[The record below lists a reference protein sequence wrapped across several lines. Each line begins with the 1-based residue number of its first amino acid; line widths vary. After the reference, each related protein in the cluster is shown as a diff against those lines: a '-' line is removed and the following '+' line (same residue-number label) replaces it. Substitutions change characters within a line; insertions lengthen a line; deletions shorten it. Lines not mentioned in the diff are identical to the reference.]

1 MNAKLYTFLIC
12 VVGTGSLWAQCSV
25 YSYAEAESMMLQSS
39 DALKVSDAEL
49 QIARHERSKAKSW
62 WWPHLQADGAYAHL
76 SEPIEVRQPLSQ
88 YTDPIKEHV
97 LQIDPSEQLITGLL
111 DKAGSYTLTFPL
123 IPQNVASVG
132 LTAEWVAFSGG
143 KRLYADKLAQ
153 QLVDVAEVNVGQT
166 KSLKQVELV
175 ERYYGLALAQQT
187 TEVCRERYE
196 GLHRHYEQALRME
209 QVGIIDRAARLLAQV
224 GMEEALSEWQQAQYS
239 ERNATMALS
248 QLLGISSDEPSLS
261 LSSPLFI
268 VPQLPPESVFAGQS
282 ILANHT
288 LALLGVQERMA
299 HNELRMAQTD
309 YMPEIALFGKQ
320 TLYAHGLPSNLLPR
334 TIVGVGFTWNLF
346 DGLKRER
353 QISQARLAQQSLV
366 WSREQA
372 ENDVSLT
379 VSRLYATLQQLAGEA
394 RVLDT
399 TIALHA
405 EVLRVRQ
412 SAFSE
417 GMATST
423 DVVDATHALATAKLA
438 RLTAYY
444 AYDVALAG
452 MLAACGMM
460 DDFNEYASEQF

>member
-1 MNAKLYTFLIC
+1 MNVKLYTFLIC
-12 VVGTGSLWAQCSV
+12 AVGAGSLWAQCSV

-88 YTDPIKEHV
+88 YTDPIKEHI

-196 GLHRHYEQALRME
+196 GLRRHYEQALRME

-248 QLLGISSDEPSLS
+248 QLLGVSSEAPSLS
-261 LSSPLFI
+261 LSSSLFI
-268 VPQLPPESVFAGQS
+268 VAQLPPESVFAGQS

-299 HNELRMAQTD
+299 HNELRMAQTA
-309 YMPEIALFGKQ
+309 YLPEIALFGKQ

-366 WSREQA
+366 WSRDQA
-372 ENDVSLT
+372 EDEVSLT

-399 TIALHA
+399 TIALHT

-412 SAFSE
+412 SAFAE

-438 RLTAYY
+438 RLAAYY

-460 DDFNEYASEQF
+460 DDFHNYASEQF

>member
-1 MNAKLYTFLIC
+1 
-12 VVGTGSLWAQCSV
+12 
-25 YSYAEAESMMLQSS
+25 MMLQSS

-97 LQIDPSEQLITGLL
+97 LQLDPSEQLITGLL

-153 QLVDVAEVNVGQT
+153 QLVDVAEANVGQT
-166 KSLKQVELV
+166 KALKQVELV

-196 GLHRHYEQALRME
+196 GLRRHYEQALRME
-209 QVGIIDRAARLLAQV
+209 QVGMIDRAARLLAQV
-224 GMEEALSEWQQAQYS
+224 GMEEALSEWHQAQYS
-239 ERNATMALS
+239 ERNAAMALS

-261 LSSPLFI
+261 LSSSLFI
-268 VPQLPPESVFAGQS
+268 VPQLPPKSVFVEQS
-282 ILANHT
+282 TVANHA

-309 YMPEIALFGKQ
+309 YLPEIALFGKQ

-412 SAFSE
+412 SAFAE

-438 RLTAYY
+438 RLAAYY

-460 DDFNEYASEQF
+460 DDFHNYASEQF

>member
-1 MNAKLYTFLIC
+1 MNAKLYTFLFC
-12 VVGTGSLWAQCSV
+12 VVGAGSLWAQCSV

-76 SEPIEVRQPLSQ
+76 SEPIEVRQPLSH
-88 YTDPIKEHV
+88 YTDPIKEHI

-196 GLHRHYEQALRME
+196 GLRRHYEQALRME
-209 QVGIIDRAARLLAQV
+209 QVGMIDRAARLLAQV
-224 GMEEALSEWQQAQYS
+224 GMEEALSEWHQAQYS
-239 ERNATMALS
+239 ERNAAMALS

-261 LSSPLFI
+261 LSSSLFI
-268 VPQLPPESVFAGQS
+268 VPQLPPKSVFVEQS
-282 ILANHT
+282 TVANHA

-309 YMPEIALFGKQ
+309 YLPEIALFGKQ

-412 SAFSE
+412 SAFAE

-438 RLTAYY
+438 RLAAYY

-460 DDFNEYASEQF
+460 DDFHNYASEQF

>member
-1 MNAKLYTFLIC
+1 MNVKLYTFLFC

-76 SEPIEVRQPLSQ
+76 SEPIEVRQPLSH

-97 LQIDPSEQLITGLL
+97 LQLDPSEQLITGLL
-111 DKAGSYTLTFPL
+111 DKVGSYTLTFPL

-196 GLHRHYEQALRME
+196 GLRRHYEQALRME

-224 GMEEALSEWQQAQYS
+224 SMEEALSEWHQAQYS
-239 ERNATMALS
+239 ERNAAMALS

-261 LSSPLFI
+261 LSSSLFI
-268 VPQLPPESVFAGQS
+268 VPQLPPESVFAEQS

-299 HNELRMAQTD
+299 HDELRMAQTD

-366 WSREQA
+366 WSRDQA
-372 ENDVSLT
+372 EDEVSLT

-412 SAFSE
+412 SAFAE

-438 RLTAYY
+438 RLAAYY

-460 DDFNEYASEQF
+460 DDFHNYASEQF

>member
-1 MNAKLYTFLIC
+1 M
-12 VVGTGSLWAQCSV
+12 
-25 YSYAEAESMMLQSS
+25 
-39 DALKVSDAEL
+39 
-49 QIARHERSKAKSW
+49 
-62 WWPHLQADGAYAHL
+62 
-76 SEPIEVRQPLSQ
+76 
-88 YTDPIKEHV
+88 
-97 LQIDPSEQLITGLL
+97 
-111 DKAGSYTLTFPL
+111 
-123 IPQNVASVG
+123 
-132 LTAEWVAFSGG
+132 
-143 KRLYADKLAQ
+143 
-153 QLVDVAEVNVGQT
+153 AEVNVGQT

-196 GLHRHYEQALRME
+196 GLRRHYEQALRME

-224 GMEEALSEWQQAQYS
+224 SMEEALSEWHQAQYS
-239 ERNATMALS
+239 ERNAAMALS

-261 LSSPLFI
+261 LSSSLFI
-268 VPQLPPESVFAGQS
+268 VPQLPPESVFAEQS

-299 HNELRMAQTD
+299 HDELRMAQTD

-366 WSREQA
+366 WSRDQA
-372 ENDVSLT
+372 EDEVSLT

-412 SAFSE
+412 SAFAE

-438 RLTAYY
+438 RLAAYY

-460 DDFNEYASEQF
+460 DDFNEYASGQF

>member
-1 MNAKLYTFLIC
+1 
-12 VVGTGSLWAQCSV
+12 
-25 YSYAEAESMMLQSS
+25 MMLQSS

-76 SEPIEVRQPLSQ
+76 SEPIEVRQPLSH

-97 LQIDPSEQLITGLL
+97 LQLDPSEQLITGLL

-196 GLHRHYEQALRME
+196 GLRRHYEQALRME
-209 QVGIIDRAARLLAQV
+209 QVGMIDRAARLLAQV
-224 GMEEALSEWQQAQYS
+224 GMEEALSEWHQAQYS
-239 ERNATMALS
+239 ERNAAMALS

-261 LSSPLFI
+261 LSSSLFI
-268 VPQLPPESVFAGQS
+268 VPQLPPKSVFVEQS
-282 ILANHT
+282 TVANHA

-309 YMPEIALFGKQ
+309 YLPEIALFGKQ

-412 SAFSE
+412 SAFAE

-438 RLTAYY
+438 RLAAYY

-460 DDFNEYASEQF
+460 DDFHNYASEQF

>member
-1 MNAKLYTFLIC
+1 
-12 VVGTGSLWAQCSV
+12 
-25 YSYAEAESMMLQSS
+25 MMLQSS

-97 LQIDPSEQLITGLL
+97 LQLDPSEQLITGLL

-196 GLHRHYEQALRME
+196 GLRRHYEQALRME
-209 QVGIIDRAARLLAQV
+209 QVGMIDRAARLLAQV

-239 ERNATMALS
+239 ERNAAMALR
-248 QLLGISSDEPSLS
+248 QLLGISSEAPSLS
-261 LSSPLFI
+261 LSSSLFI

-299 HNELRMAQTD
+299 HDELRMAQTA
-309 YMPEIALFGKQ
+309 YLPEIALFGKQ

-412 SAFSE
+412 SAFAE

-438 RLTAYY
+438 RLAAYY

-460 DDFNEYASEQF
+460 DDFHNYASEQF

>member
-1 MNAKLYTFLIC
+1 M
-12 VVGTGSLWAQCSV
+12 
-25 YSYAEAESMMLQSS
+25 
-39 DALKVSDAEL
+39 
-49 QIARHERSKAKSW
+49 
-62 WWPHLQADGAYAHL
+62 
-76 SEPIEVRQPLSQ
+76 
-88 YTDPIKEHV
+88 
-97 LQIDPSEQLITGLL
+97 
-111 DKAGSYTLTFPL
+111 
-123 IPQNVASVG
+123 
-132 LTAEWVAFSGG
+132 
-143 KRLYADKLAQ
+143 
-153 QLVDVAEVNVGQT
+153 
-166 KSLKQVELV
+166 
-175 ERYYGLALAQQT
+175 AQQT

-196 GLHRHYEQALRME
+196 GLRRHYEQALRME

-248 QLLGISSDEPSLS
+248 QLLGVSSEAPSLS
-261 LSSPLFI
+261 LSSSLFI

-288 LALLGVQERMA
+288 LVLLGVEERMA
-299 HNELRMAQTD
+299 HNELRMAQTA
-309 YMPEIALFGKQ
+309 YLPEIALFGKQ

-412 SAFSE
+412 SAFAE

-438 RLTAYY
+438 RLAAYY

-460 DDFNEYASEQF
+460 DDFHNYASEQF

>member
-12 VVGTGSLWAQCSV
+12 AVGAGSLWAQCPA

-39 DALKVSDAEL
+39 DALKVSAAAL
-49 QIARHERSKAKSW
+49 MIARHERSKAKSW

-88 YTDPIKEHV
+88 YTDPIKEHI

-153 QLVDVAEVNVGQT
+153 QLVDVAETNVGQT

-196 GLHRHYEQALRME
+196 GLRRHYEQALRME
-209 QVGIIDRAARLLAQV
+209 QVGMIDRAARLLAQV
-224 GMEEALSEWQQAQYS
+224 GMEEALSEWHQAQYS
-239 ERNATMALS
+239 ERNAAMALS

-261 LSSPLFI
+261 LSSSLFI

-299 HNELRMAQTD
+299 HNELRMAQTA
-309 YMPEIALFGKQ
+309 YLPEIALFGKQ

-412 SAFSE
+412 SAFAE

-438 RLTAYY
+438 RLAAYY

-460 DDFNEYASEQF
+460 DDFHNYASEQF

>member
-1 MNAKLYTFLIC
+1 MNVKLYTFLFC

-76 SEPIEVRQPLSQ
+76 SEPIEVRQPLSH

-97 LQIDPSEQLITGLL
+97 LQLDPSEQLITGLL
-111 DKAGSYTLTFPL
+111 DKVGSYTLTFPL

-196 GLHRHYEQALRME
+196 GLRRHYEQALRME

-224 GMEEALSEWQQAQYS
+224 SMEEALSEWHQAQYS
-239 ERNATMALS
+239 ERNAAMALS

-261 LSSPLFI
+261 LSSSLFI
-268 VPQLPPESVFAGQS
+268 VPQLPPESVFAEQS

-299 HNELRMAQTD
+299 HDELRMAQTD

-366 WSREQA
+366 WSRDQA
-372 ENDVSLT
+372 EDEVSLT

-412 SAFSE
+412 SAFAE

-438 RLTAYY
+438 RLAAYY

-460 DDFNEYASEQF
+460 DDFNEYASGQF

>member
-1 MNAKLYTFLIC
+1 
-12 VVGTGSLWAQCSV
+12 
-25 YSYAEAESMMLQSS
+25 MMLQSS

-76 SEPIEVRQPLSQ
+76 SEPIEVRQPLSH
-88 YTDPIKEHV
+88 YTDPIKEHI

-196 GLHRHYEQALRME
+196 GLRRHYEQALRME
-209 QVGIIDRAARLLAQV
+209 QVGMIDRAARLLAQV
-224 GMEEALSEWQQAQYS
+224 GMEEALSEWHQAQYS
-239 ERNATMALS
+239 ERNAAMALS

-261 LSSPLFI
+261 LSSSLFI
-268 VPQLPPESVFAGQS
+268 VPQLPPKSVFVEQS
-282 ILANHT
+282 TVANHA

-309 YMPEIALFGKQ
+309 YLPEIALFGKQ

-412 SAFSE
+412 SAFAE

-438 RLTAYY
+438 RLAAYY

-460 DDFNEYASEQF
+460 DDFHNYASEQF

>member
-1 MNAKLYTFLIC
+1 
-12 VVGTGSLWAQCSV
+12 
-25 YSYAEAESMMLQSS
+25 MMLQSS

-97 LQIDPSEQLITGLL
+97 LQLDPSEQLITGLL

-196 GLHRHYEQALRME
+196 GLRRHYEQALRME
-209 QVGIIDRAARLLAQV
+209 QVGMIDRAARLLAQV

-239 ERNATMALS
+239 ERNAAMALS
-248 QLLGISSDEPSLS
+248 QLLGISSEAPSLS
-261 LSSPLFI
+261 LSSSLFI

-299 HNELRMAQTD
+299 HDELRMAQTA
-309 YMPEIALFGKQ
+309 YLPEIALFGKQ

-412 SAFSE
+412 SAFAE

-438 RLTAYY
+438 RLAAYY

-460 DDFNEYASEQF
+460 DDFHNYASEQF

>member
-12 VVGTGSLWAQCSV
+12 AVGAGSLWAQCP

-88 YTDPIKEHV
+88 YTDPIKEHI

-123 IPQNVASVG
+123 ISQNVASVG

-196 GLHRHYEQALRME
+196 GLRRHYEQALRME

-224 GMEEALSEWQQAQYS
+224 SMEEALSEWHQAQYS
-239 ERNATMALS
+239 ERNAAMALS

-261 LSSPLFI
+261 LSSSLFI
-268 VPQLPPESVFAGQS
+268 VRQLPPESVFAGQS
-282 ILANHT
+282 VFANHT
-288 LALLGVQERMA
+288 LVLLGVQERMA

-366 WSREQA
+366 WSRDQA
-372 ENDVSLT
+372 EDEVSLT

-412 SAFSE
+412 SAFAE

-438 RLTAYY
+438 RLAAYY

-460 DDFNEYASEQF
+460 DDFNEYASGQF

>member
-1 MNAKLYTFLIC
+1 
-12 VVGTGSLWAQCSV
+12 
-25 YSYAEAESMMLQSS
+25 MMLQSS

-76 SEPIEVRQPLSQ
+76 SEPIEVRQPLSH
-88 YTDPIKEHV
+88 YTDPIKEHI

-196 GLHRHYEQALRME
+196 GLRRHYEQALRME

-248 QLLGISSDEPSLS
+248 QLLGVSSEAPSLS
-261 LSSPLFI
+261 LSSSLFI

-282 ILANHT
+282 ILANHA

-299 HNELRMAQTD
+299 HNELRMAQTA
-309 YMPEIALFGKQ
+309 YLPEIALFGKQ

-412 SAFSE
+412 SAFAE

-438 RLTAYY
+438 RLAAYY

-460 DDFNEYASEQF
+460 DDFHNYASEQF

>member
-1 MNAKLYTFLIC
+1 
-12 VVGTGSLWAQCSV
+12 
-25 YSYAEAESMMLQSS
+25 MMLQSS

-76 SEPIEVRQPLSQ
+76 SEPIEVRQPLSH

-97 LQIDPSEQLITGLL
+97 LQLDPSEQLITGLL

-132 LTAEWVAFSGG
+132 LTADWVAFSGG

-196 GLHRHYEQALRME
+196 GLRRHYEQALRME
-209 QVGIIDRAARLLAQV
+209 QVGMIDRAARLLAQV
-224 GMEEALSEWQQAQYS
+224 GMEEALSEWHQAQYS
-239 ERNATMALS
+239 ERNAAMALS

-261 LSSPLFI
+261 LSSSLFI
-268 VPQLPPESVFAGQS
+268 VPQLPPKSVFVEQS
-282 ILANHT
+282 TVANHA

-309 YMPEIALFGKQ
+309 YLPEIALFGKQ

-412 SAFSE
+412 SAFAE

-438 RLTAYY
+438 RLAAYY

-460 DDFNEYASEQF
+460 DDFHNYASEQI

>member
-1 MNAKLYTFLIC
+1 
-12 VVGTGSLWAQCSV
+12 
-25 YSYAEAESMMLQSS
+25 MMLQSS

-88 YTDPIKEHV
+88 YTDPIKEHI
-97 LQIDPSEQLITGLL
+97 LQLDPSEQLITGLL

-196 GLHRHYEQALRME
+196 GLRRHYEQALRME
-209 QVGIIDRAARLLAQV
+209 QVGMIDRAARLLAQV

-239 ERNATMALS
+239 ERNAAMALS

-261 LSSPLFI
+261 LSSSLFI
-268 VPQLPPESVFAGQS
+268 VRQLPPESVFAGQS

-288 LALLGVQERMA
+288 LVLLGVEERMA
-299 HNELRMAQTD
+299 HNELRMAQTA
-309 YMPEIALFGKQ
+309 YLPEIALFGKQ

-438 RLTAYY
+438 RLAAYY

-460 DDFNEYASEQF
+460 DDFHNYASEQL

>member
-1 MNAKLYTFLIC
+1 MNAKLYTSLIC
-12 VVGTGSLWAQCSV
+12 VVATVPLCAQPSA
-25 YSYAEAESMMLQSS
+25 YSYAEAEALMLQAS
-39 DALKVSDAEL
+39 DALKVTDAQL
-49 QIARHERSKAKSW
+49 QIARHERGKAKSW

-88 YTDPIKEHV
+88 YTDPIKAHV
-97 LQIDPSEQLITGLL
+97 LQLDPTEELITGLL
-111 DKAGSYTLTFPL
+111 DKVGSYTFTLPL
-123 IPQNVASVG
+123 IPQDVASVG

-153 QLVDVAEVNVGQT
+153 QMVDMAETNVAQT

-196 GLHRHYEQALRME
+196 SLRRHYEQALRME

-224 GMEEALSEWQQAQYS
+224 GMEEALSEWQQAQS
-239 ERNATMALS
+239 RERNAALALS
-248 QLLGISSDEPSLS
+248 QLLGISSDAPAPLLTSA
-261 LSSPLFI
+261 LFI
-268 VPQLPPESVFAGQS
+268 VSSLPPESVFAEHS
-282 ILANHT
+282 TVANHA
-288 LALLGVQERMA
+288 LILLGVEERMA
-299 HNELRMAQTD
+299 HNELRMAQSG
-309 YMPEIALFGKQ
+309 YLPEIALFGKQ

-334 TIVGVGFTWNLF
+334 TLVGVGFTWNLF
-346 DGLKRER
+346 DGLSRER

-366 WSREQA
+366 WSRAQA
-372 ENDVSLT
+372 EQDVALT
-379 VSRLYATLQQLAGEA
+379 VSRLYATLRQMAAEA
-394 RVLDT
+394 HVLDT

-412 SAFSE
+412 SAFAE

-423 DVVDATHALATAKLA
+423 EVLDATHALATAKLA
-438 RLTAYY
+438 RLAAYY

-460 DDFNEYASEQF
+460 DDFHNYASNRF

>member
-1 MNAKLYTFLIC
+1 MNAKLYTFLFC
-12 VVGTGSLWAQCSV
+12 VVGTGSLWAQCPA

-97 LQIDPSEQLITGLL
+97 LQLDPSEQLITGLL

-187 TEVCRERYE
+187 AEVCRERYE
-196 GLHRHYEQALRME
+196 GLRRHYEQALRME
-209 QVGIIDRAARLLAQV
+209 QVGMIDRAARLLAQV
-224 GMEEALSEWQQAQYS
+224 GMEEALSEWHQAQYS
-239 ERNATMALS
+239 ERNAAMALS

-261 LSSPLFI
+261 LSSSLFI
-268 VPQLPPESVFAGQS
+268 VRQLPPESVFAGQS
-282 ILANHT
+282 IVANHA
-288 LALLGVQERMA
+288 LVLLGVEERMA
-299 HNELRMAQTD
+299 HDELRMAQTA
-309 YMPEIALFGKQ
+309 YLPEIALFGKQ

-366 WSREQA
+366 WSRDQA
-372 ENDVSLT
+372 EDEVSLT
-379 VSRLYATLQQLAGEA
+379 VSRLYANLQQLAGEA

-412 SAFSE
+412 SAFAE

-438 RLTAYY
+438 RLAAYY

-460 DDFNEYASEQF
+460 DDFHNYASEQL